1 MKVVAYVDESGCHDR
16 TGRLE
21 GSSVAVMTGFV
32 ALRDEWAE
40 FCPKWQSVLNKHDAQ
55 FFHFYDWST
64 ASRVLRNIIK
74 PPSRFLSN
82 PYKDWTLA
90 KLDDFFY
97 ELAEI
102 AGSGDKIIAGG
113 YVYTADFHKSK
124 SVAKNPL
131 SVPGGGDPYR
141 FLAEKFFEDL
151 PHDIQVAWPHW
162 KEPIAIFYDE
172 PDPAWMKVI
181 FQSYAKHKKKDARI
195 AELSFADK
203 KDHLPLQAADLLAYR
218 IRQVAENQRD
228 GKLQLTPVP
237 KLDKLIWKTMFDKF
251 DRDGVEKYIPKT

>member
-1 MKVVAYVDESGCHDR
+1 MDRDCCRNLCLLNHRVLGSVLIRPVFSFCGSKIGFDTRNGGVKRFTPSGQNGPRPSANARRDFKEWACLFTGELFVKVVAYVDESGCHDR

-113 YVYTADFHKSK
+113 YV
-124 SVAKNPL
+124 
-131 SVPGGGDPYR
+131 
-141 FLAEKFFEDL
+141 
-151 PHDIQVAWPHW
+151 
-162 KEPIAIFYDE
+162 
-172 PDPAWMKVI
+172 
-181 FQSYAKHKKKDARI
+181 
-195 AELSFADK
+195 
-203 KDHLPLQAADLLAYR
+203 
-218 IRQVAENQRD
+218 
-228 GKLQLTPVP
+228 
-237 KLDKLIWKTMFDKF
+237 
-251 DRDGVEKYIPKT
+251 